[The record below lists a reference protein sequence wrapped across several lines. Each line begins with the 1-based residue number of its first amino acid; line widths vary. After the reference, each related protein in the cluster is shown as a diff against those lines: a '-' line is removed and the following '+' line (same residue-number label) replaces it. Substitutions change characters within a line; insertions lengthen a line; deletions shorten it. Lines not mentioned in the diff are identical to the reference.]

1 MTGGNWE
8 SVPGWI
14 KEKIWQEHEIEALAW
29 MLGKDIREGKAT
41 DAEMA
46 ASLYCASLVAPMD
59 HNAGQIY
66 LFICTRLLEEK
77 GWTVPS
83 DIRVTELTSD
93 QEREL
98 RDWRYELYRHR
109 GKASTPMTR
118 AIKEVFGNRR
128 KTKNPQPVSQPE
140 AAQTELH
147 MQEAKV

>member
-1 MTGGNWE
+1 MTGGNWD

-14 KEKIWQEHEIEALAW
+14 KEKIGQEHEIEALAW

-41 DAEMA
+41 DAELA
-46 ASLYCASLVAPMD
+46 ASLYCASLVAPMN

-66 LFICTRLLEEK
+66 LYICTRLLDEK
-77 GWTVPS
+77 GWAVPS

-109 GKASTPMTR
+109 GKASTPLTR
-118 AIKEVFGNRR
+118 AIKEVFG
-128 KTKNPQPVSQPE
+128 TKRNPKKPEQPQPEQ
-140 AAQTELH
+140 AQTELH
-147 MQEAKV
+147 MQEAMTS